1 LARAAVLAPARSNLL
16 NAAFEPARTPFDWLS
31 RDREVVDAFIAD
43 PLCFANLRPEALSS
57 FLGTAPR
64 LADPAA
70 LRRIR
75 CDLPIYLFS
84 GSDDPVGQQL
94 RGLRLL
100 IDRYRDVGLRDLSFD
115 FYPDGRHEMLN
126 EINRRHVQIC
136 LLGWIDQ
143 LLDKVNG
150 DRSRVSPVH
159 ELPHQG
165 EQG

>member
-1 LARAAVLAPARSNLL
+1 M
-16 NAAFEPARTPFDWLS
+16 
-31 RDREVVDAFIAD
+31 DRFS
-43 PLCFANLRPEALSS
+43 RPETAAASAL
-57 FLGTAPR
+57 TR
-64 LADPAA
+64 LEHSIRPGLLANQESVPPKHRVHPAQ
-70 LRRIR
+70 
-75 CDLPIYLFS
+75 
-84 GSDDPVGQQL
+84 SDRAGVNVCRSAPVGQQL